1 MLMSLKWEDEG
12 DMERSEMFFM
22 KALQLLNGEN
32 REVRGGTQWKLNID
46 RAAMQFENLWP
57 GR

>member
-1 MLMSLKWEDEG
+1 MY
-12 DMERSEMFFM
+12 FM
-22 KALQLLNGEN
+22 KAFQLLNGEN
-32 REVRGGTQWKLNID
+32 REVRGGSQWKLNID